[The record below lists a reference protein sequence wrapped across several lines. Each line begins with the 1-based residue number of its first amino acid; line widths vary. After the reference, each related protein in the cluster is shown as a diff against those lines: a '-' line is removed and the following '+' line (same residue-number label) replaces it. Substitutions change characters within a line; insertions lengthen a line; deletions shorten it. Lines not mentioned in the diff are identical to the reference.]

1 MRGLRRPFYGW
12 WMVAGL
18 TVTEPISWG
27 VLIYAF
33 SVFVV
38 PMNAELGW
46 GSGELNGAYTAAA
59 VVSGLVA
66 IPVGRWLQRH
76 GARGLMTVGSVL
88 TVAALL
94 GWSQARSLPV
104 FYGCFLVA
112 GLAMAATLYEP
123 AFALTAA
130 WFHRQRA
137 RAVLVLT
144 VAGGLGS
151 TIFVPLTG
159 ALIAA
164 QGWRHALVTLA
175 AMVAVVAVPIHA
187 LVLRRRPADHGL
199 HPDGATHRD
208 AVAPVEHPADRRRR
222 ILRSGSFR
230 WITICLFTNETGKFA
245 VSVTLVAYLT
255 GRGYPLRWATL
266 LAGSVGG
273 LQIVGRILY
282 TWFRRRIPQHRIA
295 ITMFAAQGLALPV
308 PLLTGGRGSLAT
320 VTVGVLLVFFGLA
333 FGLPHLMRGTL
344 IADYYGSAVYASI
357 NGVVSTF
364 VVAARAVGPLLAGLL
379 GALVH
384 TTNPVL
390 AGAALLALFSAYTL
404 HRAHH
409 AHARE
414 DMTGGAPAVAVNTPE
429 NPEESGPGGRGVTVP

>member
-1 MRGLRRPFYGW
+1 
-12 WMVAGL
+12 MVAGL
-18 TVTEPISWG
+18 TLTEPISWG

-38 PMNAELGW
+38 PMNTELGW
-46 GSGELNGAYTAAA
+46 GPGELNGAYTAAA

-76 GARGLMTVGSVL
+76 GARGLMTVGSIL
-88 TVAALL
+88 TVVALL

-130 WFHRQRA
+130 WFRRQRA

-144 VAGGLGS
+144 IAGGMGS

-159 ALIAA
+159 ALVAE
-164 QGWRHALVTLA
+164 QGWRQALLTLA
-175 AMVAVVAVPIHA
+175 AIVAVVAVPIHA
-187 LVLRRRPADHGL
+187 LLLRRRPADHGL
-199 HPDGATHRD
+199 HPDGAPHGDT
-208 AVAPVEHPADRRRR
+208 AAPVGHPADRRRR

-230 WITICLFTNETGKFA
+230 WITLCLFVNETGKFA
-245 VSVTLVAYLT
+245 VSVTLVVYLA

-273 LQIVGRILY
+273 LQIMGRILY
-282 TWFRRRIPQHRIA
+282 TWLRQRVPQHRIA
-295 ITMFAAQGLALPV
+295 IAMFTAQGLALPV
-308 PLLTGGRGSLAT
+308 PLLTSGRGSLAT
-320 VTVGVLLVFFGLA
+320 VTIGVLLLFFGFA

-364 VVAARAVGPLLAGLL
+364 VVAARAVGPMLAGLL
-379 GALVH
+379 GAVAH
-384 TTNPVL
+384 TTTPAL
-390 AGAALLALFSAYTL
+390 AGAALLALLSAYAL

-414 DMTGGAPAVAVNTPE
+414 GIAGGAHVEDLAA
-429 NPEESGPGGRGVTVP
+429 